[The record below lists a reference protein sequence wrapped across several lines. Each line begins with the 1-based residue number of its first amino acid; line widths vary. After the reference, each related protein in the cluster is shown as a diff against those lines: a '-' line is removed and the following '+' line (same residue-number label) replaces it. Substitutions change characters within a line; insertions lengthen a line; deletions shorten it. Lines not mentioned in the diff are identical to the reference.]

1 MRWVRWDKARHTLT
15 VVDAGGS
22 RAVLADLSP
31 SLRVRFTPPVDGTP
45 SGTFVYYADSTQ
57 AYYADNTALE
67 YA

>member
-1 MRWVRWDKARHTLT
+1 MSDT
-15 VVDAGGS
+15 VVAGCDDITLYS
-22 RAVLADLSP
+22 HASTVTTCTVDLD
-31 SLRVRFTPPVDGTP
+31 LGTP